1 MKLPETGAE
10 RKGRE
15 VEYQPK
21 KLKGEENIAL
31 TTENIKNDG
40 KKLTE
45 NYGQGKT
52 FSRMVSRCSGNRN
65 KEDSNQHWTARAG
78 LND

>member
-52 FSRMVSRCSGNRN
+52 F
-65 KEDSNQHWTARAG
+65 
-78 LND
+78 

>member
-15 VEYQPK
+15 VEYQAK

-52 FSRMVSRCSGNRN
+52 F
-65 KEDSNQHWTARAG
+65 
-78 LND
+78 